1 MTRSTDLPDRSCGLL
16 LGAAAGDA
24 LGWPQEQRSGIVG
37 GRKSRDVQPS
47 MAFRSW
53 NRWAGGQYAK
63 YEDPVAAGEY
73 SDDTQLLLATA
84 RSCLRGADWLAWLR
98 DVELPTW
105 PLYQRGGGRAVLT
118 ACRAWQNGSPPWQG
132 PESKVRSYFAA
143 GANGV
148 AMRIAPHV
156 IATIDDTNPTALI
169 SRVLNDGV
177 LTHGHPRALLGA
189 VIYALGVR
197 HTVQQQG
204 AAEYGELLFTLT
216 RTREWADPDVAVGAV
231 PVDWLEQYEEHSKF
245 PFAASW
251 RRAAEEM
258 QQLLGIVSE
267 ALERSALA
275 DDEKTLSALG
285 CFDPKVNGAGT
296 ITAAASFYLAARF
309 SVRPSMGMLRSA
321 FLPNADTDT
330 LASMTG
336 ALLGA
341 LHGSEWLRPLC
352 GKLQDR
358 AYIERLAGLL
368 ATPDS
373 YQPPASKPILYPG
386 GKRWLEEFTSA
397 DAVSHFPD
405 GRLIRST
412 TSRKIRES
420 NNLTVTRYQLVTE
433 DGQSMVVDHSV
444 RIRGHVNATSRSS
457 ETIAPSQ
464 RHAYSAVTR
473 IAVYVSDINRSL
485 RFYRDVLG
493 VDTHGGERAFYLSPW
508 IAVLERPEGMGASK
522 DHPLQITVS
531 TPDPERV
538 AAMVEKH
545 GIRTIQRGP
554 RDVPGS
560 LRVLDP
566 DGHEVLVWPSSELR
580 SERLHEPPR

>member
-1 MTRSTDLPDRSCGLL
+1 
-16 LGAAAGDA
+16 
-24 LGWPQEQRSGIVG
+24 
-37 GRKSRDVQPS
+37 
-47 MAFRSW
+47 
-53 NRWAGGQYAK
+53 
-63 YEDPVAAGEY
+63 
-73 SDDTQLLLATA
+73 
-84 RSCLRGADWLAWLR
+84 
-98 DVELPTW
+98 
-105 PLYQRGGGRAVLT
+105 
-118 ACRAWQNGSPPWQG
+118 
-132 PESKVRSYFAA
+132 
-143 GANGV
+143 
-148 AMRIAPHV
+148 MRISPHV
-156 IATIDDTNPTALI
+156 IATIDDLNSTALI
-169 SRVLNDGV
+169 GRVLNDGV

-189 VIYALGVR
+189 VIYALAIR

-204 AAEYGELLFTLT
+204 AAEYGELLFTLM
-216 RTREWADPDVAVGAV
+216 RTREWADPDIAVGAV
-231 PVDWLEQYEEHSKF
+231 PVDWLEQYEEHSQI

-251 RRAAEEM
+251 RRTAEEM
-258 QQLLGIVSE
+258 QQLLDLVSE
-267 ALERSALA
+267 SLERSALA

-352 GKLQDR
+352 RELQDR

-368 ATPDS
+368 SMPDVS
-373 YQPPASKPILYPG
+373 QTPASKPMPFPD
-386 GKRWLEEFTSA
+386 GKTWLDEFSST
-397 DAVSHFPD
+397 DTVSHFPD
-405 GRLIRST
+405 GRLIESA

-444 RIRGHVNATSRSS
+444 RAKDKVRAPSKSS

-464 RHAYSAVTR
+464 RHAYSSVTR
-473 IAVYVSDINRSL
+473 IAVYVTNINRSL
-485 RFYRDVLG
+485 WFYRDVLG
-493 VDTHGGERAFYLSPW
+493 IDTHGADRAFYLSPW
-508 IAVLERPEGMGASK
+508 IAVLERPEGLGDSK

-538 AAMVEKH
+538 SAMVEKH
-545 GIRTIQRGP
+545 GIRTVPRGP

-580 SERLHEPPR
+580 SERPFEPPR